1 MLLRLDMQSDGS
13 PHFLRVPQD
22 RPMYHSTSNP
32 RASRSPCGELSG
44 PTRGPFEIGSPTSTR
59 NPMADWQIREKRPL
73 RGPRPEPAGPAV
85 KNYITPAGLQRLK
98 DEHVFLLSRERPA
111 VVEVVAWAASNG
123 DRSENADY
131 LYGKRRLGQI
141 DSRIRFLT
149 KRIDAAVVVD
159 PAAPRR
165 GAAATRVLFGA
176 TVTYK
181 DAVSLEHVVPLPG
194 LDEVDLAPG
203 YNSWR
208 LPLANAPIPAHPRDR
223 VNPRAPAKT
232 EHLEIIE
239 VEYAPIPMDP
249 FREPVGAQSKM
260 SGSQV

>member
-1 MLLRLDMQSDGS
+1 
-13 PHFLRVPQD
+13 
-22 RPMYHSTSNP
+22 
-32 RASRSPCGELSG
+32 
-44 PTRGPFEIGSPTSTR
+44 
-59 NPMADWQIREKRPL
+59 MAHWQMRTKRPL
-73 RGPRPEPAGPAV
+73 RGPVRDEAGPTL

-98 DEHVFLLSRERPA
+98 DEHRFLLSRERPA

-159 PAAPRR
+159 PAAPRT
-165 GAAATRVLFGA
+165 GSAATRVFFGA

-181 DAVSLEHVVPLPG
+181 DAVGQHVVSIVG
-194 LDEVDLAPG
+194 IDEVDLDQG
-203 YNSWR
+203 HISWR
-208 LPLANAPIPAHPRDR
+208 SPLANALMKASPGDR
-223 VNPRAPAKT
+223 VDLRAPAKT
-232 EHLEIIE
+232 DRLEIID

-249 FREPVGAQSKM
+249 FREPPGAQSAPREV
-260 SGSQV
+260 G

>member
-1 MLLRLDMQSDGS
+1 
-13 PHFLRVPQD
+13 
-22 RPMYHSTSNP
+22 MYHSASSP
-32 RASRSPCGELSG
+32 RTPRSAYEELSV
-44 PTRGPFEIGSPTSTR
+44 PRRGTSEIESSASTR

-73 RGPRPEPAGPAV
+73 RGPRPEPAGPTL

-98 DEHVFLLSRERPA
+98 DEHRFLLSRERPA

-149 KRIDAAVVVD
+149 KRIDAAVVTD
-159 PAAPRR
+159 PAAARQ
-165 GAAATRVLFGA
+165 GAAATRIFFGA

-181 DAVSLEHVVPLPG
+181 DAAGLEHVVSIVG
-194 LDEVDLAPG
+194 IDEVDLDRG
-203 YNSWR
+203 YISWR
-208 LPLANAPIPAHPRDR
+208 SPLANALMKASPGDR
-223 VNPRAPAKT
+223 VELRAPAKT

-249 FREPVGAQSKM
+249 FREPLGAQSTPKVER
-260 SGSQV
+260 S